1 MNVNLAFR
9 PRLVESLQ
17 TSMRTDFRAVLVA
30 GLTVGIVALPLA
42 KAGGLPCRLAPASPH
57 VPR

>member
-17 TSMRTDFRAVLVA
+17 TSTRADFRAVLAA
-30 GLTVGIVALPLA
+30 GLAVGIVALPLA
-42 KAGGLPCRLAPASPH
+42 KTGGLPGRLASAALH
-57 VPR
+57 APR